1 MGAAA
6 YRSDVSAIKAITGRA
21 TTQAVTE
28 NQTLFGFALVGGFYL
43 YATVPYVFV
52 APIIGLGSCTASL
65 NTLISYGGPSECTYD
80 DPPPPEGRTCTSNM
94 TLLDTMGDQGW
105 PSMYSTP
112 SFLPSTQP
120 GLPRGCQPRVALVSH
135 CTSTCTCGLGRGGSV
150 ALWVPRWAPQEVSF

>member
-1 MGAAA
+1 MPGLSKSNTARAAA
-6 YRSDVSAIKAITGRA
+6 YRSDVSAVKAITGRA

-105 PSMYSTP
+105 PSMYSTGRSSRRRSLACP
-112 SFLPSTQP
+112 EVASP
-120 GLPRGCQPRVALVSH
+120 GLPS
-135 CTSTCTCGLGRGGSV
+135 
-150 ALWVPRWAPQEVSF
+150 